1 MAKERSAVNMRYEQ
15 RKTLGYEQDRSFVV
29 AGVLTMFPGNLVSS
43 VIWHLAQLCPGVS
56 YITQSHIR
64 SDQTQHQ

>member
-43 VIWHLAQLCPGVS
+43 VI
-56 YITQSHIR
+56 
-64 SDQTQHQ
+64 

>member
-1 MAKERSAVNMRYEQ
+1 MAKERSAVNMRYEQQ

-43 VIWHLAQLCPGVS
+43 VI
-56 YITQSHIR
+56 
-64 SDQTQHQ
+64 